1 MIELNGTA
9 SIVRNI
15 AEARQKN
22 GANINTDT
30 VHMLKHC
37 ATEVVE
43 AMEAYVNYS
52 ALKQLGDM
60 TKDGEVMFEG
70 LEEPDAAYQAF
81 CEDRKRFSSELGDIV
96 SCVLIIAAQECIDIE
111 KAILDCTEKNR
122 KRANKQGDK
131 L

>member
-9 SIVRNI
+9 SIARNI

-60 TKDGEVMFEG
+60 TKDSEVMFEG
-70 LEEPDAAYQAF
+70 LEEPDVAYQAF

>member
-9 SIVRNI
+9 SIARNI

-70 LEEPDAAYQAF
+70 LEEPDAAYQAV

>member
-9 SIVRNI
+9 SIARNI

-22 GANINTDT
+22 GANIYTDT

-60 TKDGEVMFEG
+60 TKEGEEMFEG
-70 LEEPDAAYQAF
+70 LEEPDTAYQAF
-81 CEDRKRFSSELGDIV
+81 LEDRKRFSSELGDIV

>member
-9 SIVRNI
+9 SIARNI

-81 CEDRKRFSSELGDIV
+81 CEDRKRFSSELRDIV

>member
-9 SIVRNI
+9 SIARNI

-52 ALKQLGDM
+52 ALKQLGNM

-96 SCVLIIAAQECIDIE
+96 SCVLIIAA
-111 KAILDCTEKNR
+111 
-122 KRANKQGDK
+122 
-131 L
+131 

>member
-1 MIELNGTA
+1 MIDLNFI
-9 SIVRNI
+9 SKI
-15 AEARQKN
+15 AFEYSKAREKN
-22 GANINTDT
+22 GSVEKGSTLNL
-30 VHMLKHC
+30 LKHC

-52 ALKQLGDM
+52 ALKQLGNM

-111 KAILDCTEKNR
+111 KAILDSTEKNR